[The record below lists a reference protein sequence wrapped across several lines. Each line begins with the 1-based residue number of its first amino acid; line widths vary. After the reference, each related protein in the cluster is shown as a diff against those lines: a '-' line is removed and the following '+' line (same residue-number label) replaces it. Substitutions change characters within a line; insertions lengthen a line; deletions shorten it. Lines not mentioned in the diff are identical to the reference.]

1 MKRISLL
8 HFMLF
13 FYVVAALV
21 FWGVSLEKQSQLLF
35 NKEQQLLL
43 VEYKNQTHTTAF
55 QQQLQQIANK
65 RDRRTKQYIA
75 EGSTFLIV
83 ILIGATVVFS
93 FYSRTNRLNKQQNN
107 FMLAVT
113 HELKSPLAAIK
124 LNLETLE
131 KRNLD
136 ADQQKL
142 LLQRSVTESN
152 RLNDLCNNMLLAS
165 QMEGKQYQA
174 VQEKIIFSDLVAQS
188 IQQFSSRFGNRFT
201 LDNATSCSILGDAF
215 LIQLA
220 VHNILDNAVKYAPAA
235 TNIAV
240 SVYADQQ
247 WAYCSIADEGEGIA
261 AEEQQEVFKKFY
273 RIGNEQVRTKKGTG
287 LGLYLT
293 KKIIVQHK
301 GSIYLKVPAEKGC
314 TFIIKLPLA

>member
-8 HFMLF
+8 HFLLF

-35 NKEQQLLL
+35 DNEKKLLL
-43 VEYKNQTHTTAF
+43 VEYKNQTHTADF
-55 QQQLQQIANK
+55 QQQLQQITNK

-131 KRNLD
+131 KRSLD
-136 ADQQKL
+136 ATQQKL

-165 QMEGKQYQA
+165 QIEGKQYQA
-174 VQEKIIFSDLVAQS
+174 IQEKIDFSDLVTQS
-188 IQQFSSRFGNRFT
+188 IQQFANRFGNRFT
-201 LDNATSCSILGDAF
+201 LNIGNTSSILGDAF

-220 VHNILDNAVKYAPAA
+220 IHNILDNAVKYAPADS
-235 TNIAV
+235 NIMVHVHANE
-240 SVYADQQ
+240 Q
-247 WAYCSIADEGEGIA
+247 WAFCEITDEGEGIA
-261 AEEQQEVFKKFY
+261 VEEQQEVFKKFY
-273 RIGNEQVRTKKGTG
+273 RIGNEQVRKKKGTG

-293 KKIIVQHK
+293 KKIIDQHK
-301 GSIYLKVPAEKGC
+301 GSVYLKEPKEKGC
-314 TFIIKLPLA
+314 TFIIKLPLV

>member
-1 MKRISLL
+1 MQRISLL
-8 HFMLF
+8 HFLLF

-35 NKEQQLLL
+35 ENEKKLLL
-43 VEYKNQTHTTAF
+43 VEYKNQMHTADF
-55 QQQLQQIANK
+55 QQQLQQITNK

-131 KRNLD
+131 KRSLD
-136 ADQQKL
+136 AAQQKL
-142 LLQRSVTESN
+142 LLQQSVTESN

-165 QMEGKQYQA
+165 QIEGKQYQA
-174 VQEKIIFSDLVAQS
+174 IQEKIDFSDLVTQS
-188 IQQFSSRFGNRFT
+188 IQQFTNRFGNRFILNIGNT
-201 LDNATSCSILGDAF
+201 CSILGDAF

-220 VHNILDNAVKYAPAA
+220 IHNILDNAVKYAPADS
-235 TNIAV
+235 NITVHVHANE
-240 SVYADQQ
+240 Q
-247 WAYCSIADEGEGIA
+247 WAFCEIKDEGEGIA

-273 RIGNEQVRTKKGTG
+273 RIGNEQVRKKKGTG

-293 KKIIVQHK
+293 KKIIDQHK
-301 GSIYLKVPAEKGC
+301 GSVYLKEPIEKGC
-314 TFIIKLPLA
+314 TFIIKLPLV

>member
-8 HFMLF
+8 HFLLF

-35 NKEQQLLL
+35 ENEKKLLL
-43 VEYKNQTHTTAF
+43 VEYKNQTHTADF
-55 QQQLQQIANK
+55 QQQLQQITNK
-65 RDRRTKQYIA
+65 RDRRSKQYIA

-131 KRNLD
+131 KRSLD
-136 ADQQKL
+136 AAQQKL

-165 QMEGKQYQA
+165 QIEGKQYQA
-174 VQEKIIFSDLVAQS
+174 IEEKIEFSDIVTQS
-188 IQQFSSRFGNRFT
+188 IQQFANRFGNRFT
-201 LDNATSCSILGDAF
+201 LNIGKTSFILGDAF

-220 VHNILDNAVKYAPAA
+220 IHNILDNAVKYAPADS
-235 TNIAV
+235 NIRVHVHANE
-240 SVYADQQ
+240 Q
-247 WAYCSIADEGEGIA
+247 WACCEIADEGEGIA
-261 AEEQQEVFKKFY
+261 VEEQQEVFKKFY
-273 RIGNEQVRTKKGTG
+273 RIGNEQVRKKKGTG

-293 KKIIVQHK
+293 KKIIDQHK
-301 GSIYLKVPAEKGC
+301 GSVYLKEPNEKGC
-314 TFIIKLPLA
+314 TFIIKLPLV

>member
-8 HFMLF
+8 HFLLF

-35 NKEQQLLL
+35 DNEKKLLL
-43 VEYKNQTHTTAF
+43 VEYKNQTHTADF
-55 QQQLQQIANK
+55 QQQLQQITNK

-131 KRNLD
+131 KRSLD
-136 ADQQKL
+136 ATQQKL

-165 QMEGKQYQA
+165 QIEGKQYQA
-174 VQEKIIFSDLVAQS
+174 IQEKIDFSDLVTQS
-188 IQQFSSRFGNRFT
+188 IQQFSNRFGNRFT
-201 LDNATSCSILGDAF
+201 LNIGNTCSILGDAF

-220 VHNILDNAVKYAPAA
+220 IHNILDNAVKYAPADS
-235 TNIAV
+235 NITVHVHANE
-240 SVYADQQ
+240 Q
-247 WAYCSIADEGEGIA
+247 WAFCEIADEGEGIA
-261 AEEQQEVFKKFY
+261 VEEQQEVFKKFY
-273 RIGNEQVRTKKGTG
+273 RIGNEQVRKKKGTG
-287 LGLYLT
+287 LGFYLT
-293 KKIIVQHK
+293 KKIIDQHK
-301 GSIYLKVPAEKGC
+301 GSVYLKEPKEKGC
-314 TFIIKLPLA
+314 TFIIKLPLV

>member
-8 HFMLF
+8 HFLLF

-35 NKEQQLLL
+35 DNEKKLLL
-43 VEYKNQTHTTAF
+43 VEYKNQTHTADF
-55 QQQLQQIANK
+55 QQQLQQITNK

-131 KRNLD
+131 KRSLD
-136 ADQQKL
+136 ATQQKL
-142 LLQRSVTESN
+142 L
-152 RLNDLCNNMLLAS
+152 
-165 QMEGKQYQA
+165 
-174 VQEKIIFSDLVAQS
+174 S
-188 IQQFSSRFGNRFT
+188 I
-201 LDNATSCSILGDAF
+201 
-215 LIQLA
+215 
-220 VHNILDNAVKYAPAA
+220 K
-235 TNIAV
+235 
-240 SVYADQQ
+240 
-247 WAYCSIADEGEGIA
+247 
-261 AEEQQEVFKKFY
+261 
-273 RIGNEQVRTKKGTG
+273 
-287 LGLYLT
+287 
-293 KKIIVQHK
+293 
-301 GSIYLKVPAEKGC
+301 
-314 TFIIKLPLA
+314 

>member
-8 HFMLF
+8 HFLLF

-35 NKEQQLLL
+35 ENEKKLLL
-43 VEYKNQTHTTAF
+43 VEYKNQMHTADF
-55 QQQLQQIANK
+55 QKQLQQITNK

-131 KRNLD
+131 KRSLD
-136 ADQQKL
+136 ATQQKL

-165 QMEGKQYQA
+165 QIEGKQYQA
-174 VQEKIIFSDLVAQS
+174 IQEKIDFSDLVTQS
-188 IQQFSSRFGNRFT
+188 IQQFANRFGNRFI
-201 LDNATSCSILGDAF
+201 LNIGNTSSILGDAF

-220 VHNILDNAVKYAPAA
+220 IHNILDNAVKYAPADS
-235 TNIAV
+235 NITV
-240 SVYADQQ
+240 HVYANEQ
-247 WAYCSIADEGEGIA
+247 WAFCEIKDEGEGIA
-261 AEEQQEVFKKFY
+261 VEEQQEVFKKFY
-273 RIGNEQVRTKKGTG
+273 RIGNEQVRKKKGTG

-293 KKIIVQHK
+293 KKIIDQHK
-301 GSIYLKVPAEKGC
+301 GSVYLKEPIEKGC
-314 TFIIKLPLA
+314 TFIIKLPLV